1 MGKMKGEKIPPG
13 YKKTEIGIIPED
25 WELVK
30 IGDVFNFKNGL
41 NKAKEFFG
49 KGTSIVNYMDVYQ
62 HPGITKKEI
71 KGKVTVT
78 KDELKAY
85 EVRKGDTFF
94 TRTSETVEEIGIA
107 STIVDEVNDTV
118 FSGFILRARPKSDR
132 LNLNFRKYCFASQIV
147 RKQIISTSSYTTR
160 ALTNGRLLSNVYVP
174 APKTQE
180 EQRAIA
186 RVLSDFDKLIE
197 SLDRLIEKKK
207 LIKKGTMQL
216 LLTGKKRLP
225 GFKGE
230 WVRKKTEIGIIPED
244 WEVRRLGEVCR
255 INPESLSENTPK
267 EFEFNYIPLESIDKG
282 RLKGFNKLKFE
293 NAPSRARRVVR
304 KGDVLLSTVRPYL
317 LSHFYYNGY
326 PKNTVCS
333 TGFSVLRCKSDLLSK
348 YLYFHLFFKTI
359 NRQIDKILAGSNY
372 PAINSNDVKSFQ
384 ISLPPLPEQRA
395 IARVLSDMDAEIEAL
410 EKKKEKCEMLKKGA
424 MQSLLTGKVRLKDHI
439 DEVLA

>member
-49 KGTSIVNYMDVYQ
+49 KGTPIVNYMDVYQ

-180 EQRAIA
+180 EQCAIA
-186 RVLSDFDKLIE
+186 RVLSDFDRLIE

-207 LIKKGTMQL
+207 LIKKGAMQL

-230 WVRKKTEIGIIPED
+230 WVRK
-244 WEVRRLGEVCR
+244 RLGEVLKYEQPAKYIVKNTDYLETGFVPVLTPGKTFILGYTDEKEGIYR
-255 INPESLSENTPK
+255 DVPVIIFDDFTTASKYVDFPFKVKSSAMKILNLKDEN
-267 EFEFNYIPLESIDKG
+267 ND
-282 RLKGFNKLKFE
+282 LKFIYE
-293 NAPSRARRVVR
+293 KMQLIDYHIGDGDHKRRW
-304 KGDVLLSTVRPYL
+304 
-317 LSHFYYNGY
+317 
-326 PKNTVCS
+326 
-333 TGFSVLRCKSDLLSK
+333 
-348 YLYFHLFFKTI
+348 I
-359 NRQIDKILAGSNY
+359 AE
-372 PAINSNDVKSFQ
+372 FQ
-384 ISLPPLPEQRA
+384 NIEISLPPTLKEQRA
-395 IARVLSDMDAEIEAL
+395 IARILSEMDEEIEAL
-410 EKKKEKCEMLKKGA
+410 ERKKEKYEMLKKGA
-424 MQSLLTGKVRLKDHI
+424 MQSLLTGKIRLKDHI